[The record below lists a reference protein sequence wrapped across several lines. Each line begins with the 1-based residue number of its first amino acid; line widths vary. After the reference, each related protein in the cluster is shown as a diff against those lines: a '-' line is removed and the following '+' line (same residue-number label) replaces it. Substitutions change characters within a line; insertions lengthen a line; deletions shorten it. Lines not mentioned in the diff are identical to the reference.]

1 MRSPLSYRLRTPLPR
16 PDAVELGE
24 LVADV
29 ELVEVA
35 LDVDLVRQAR
45 LGPGAALVLRSRGR
59 PLRLGVQV
67 RDGKA
72 LGRPDGAVGD
82 RVAVM

>member
-1 MRSPLSYRLRTPLPR
+1 MPSPLRLRTPLPR

-35 LDVDLVRQAR
+35 LDVDLLREAR
-45 LGPGAALVLRSRGR
+45 LGPGAAALVLRSRGR
-59 PLRLGVQV
+59 PLRLGIQV
-67 RDGKA
+67 RDGEP
-72 LGRPDGAVGD
+72 LGRPDCAVGD